1 MNRTHPTAHRG
12 ISRAF
17 AVTVIVIIVLAGL
30 AFALVRSGVSPGL
43 SFTSQT
49 SVTQANTSALITQ
62 TKTMTGTATLND
74 LIAGKFPTALDK
86 AGTGGVTVTVTNLQV
101 IYVRTE
107 SDGDWHVTVTDGVI
121 PVFITEITPSYQAK
135 LGQPQ
140 SGSTIEETGIAYC
153 DTVHESESWHG
164 NTCWEIHP
172 VTSWH
177 VVGTSTMMVTTKVN
191 GGLQA
196 SISYAQDPIP
206 RGSAQ
211 AITIKAQ
218 DSDGA
223 VVGAVVSVEVD
234 YASGSTSHTFSCM
247 TSSSGS
253 CSITWTIGSTST
265 PGTFQV
271 IVDIAGVEF
280 LSNFTV
286 TA

>member
-1 MNRTHPTAHRG
+1 MNRSRPAEHRG

-17 AVTVIVIIVLAGL
+17 ALGVLVIVVLAGL
-30 AFALVRSGVSPGL
+30 AFVLILSGTTPGL
-43 SFTSQT
+43 SSTSQT
-49 SVTQANTSALITQ
+49 SLTHAGTSTLTTQ
-62 TKTMTGTATLND
+62 TRMAGTATLSD

-86 AGTGGVTVTVTNLQV
+86 AGTGGVTVTVTDLHV

-107 SDGDWHVTVTDGVI
+107 SDGDWHVAVTDGLI
-121 PVFITEITPSYQAK
+121 PVFITEITPSYQAA
-135 LGQPQ
+135 LRQPQ
-140 SGSTIEETGIAYC
+140 SGSIIEETGIAYC
-153 DTVHESESWHG
+153 DTVHERESWHG

-177 VVGTSTMMVTTKVN
+177 VLGTSSMTVTTKVN

-196 SISYAQDPIP
+196 SISYTQNPIP
-206 RGSAQ
+206 RGSVQ
-211 AITIKAQ
+211 AITIQAQ

-234 YASGSTSHTFSCM
+234 YASGSTSHTFSCT

-253 CSITWTIGSTST
+253 CSVTWTIGSTST

-271 IVDIAGVEF
+271 IVDIAGAKF
-280 LSNFTV
+280 LSTFTV

>member
-49 SVTQANTSALITQ
+49 SVTQANTSTLTTQ
-62 TKTMTGTATLND
+62 TKMAGIATLND

-107 SDGDWHVTVTDGVI
+107 SDGDWHVAVTDGVI

-177 VVGTSTMMVTTKVN
+177 VLGTSSMTVTTKVN

-196 SISYAQDPIP
+196 SISYTQNPIP
-206 RGSAQ
+206 RGSVQ
-211 AITIKAQ
+211 AITIQAQ

-234 YASGSTSHTFSCM
+234 YASGSTIHTFSCT

>member
-1 MNRTHPTAHRG
+1 MNRAHPTAHPG
-12 ISRAF
+12 ISKAF
-17 AVTVIVIIVLAGL
+17 AVTVFVIIALAGL
-30 AFALVRSGVSPGL
+30 ALARLRSGVTPGP
-43 SFTSQT
+43 SSTSQT
-49 SVTQANTSALITQ
+49 SVTQANTSTLTTQ
-62 TKTMTGTATLND
+62 TKMAGIATLND

-86 AGTGGVTVTVTNLQV
+86 AGTGGVTVTVTDLQV

-107 SDGDWHVTVTDGVI
+107 SDGDWHVAVTDGVN
-121 PVFITEITPSYQAK
+121 PVFITEITPSYQAA

-140 SGSTIEETGIAYC
+140 SGSIIQETGIAYC
-153 DTVHESESWHG
+153 DTVHETESWHG

-177 VVGTSTMMVTTKVN
+177 VVGTSTMTVTTKVN
-191 GGLQA
+191 GGLRA

-211 AITIKAQ
+211 TIMIQAQ

-234 YASGSTSHTFSCM
+234 YASGSTIHTFSCT

-271 IVDIAGVEF
+271 IVDIAGAEF
-280 LSNFTV
+280 LSTFTV

>member
-1 MNRTHPTAHRG
+1 MNHAHPAAHRG
-12 ISRAF
+12 VSRAF
-17 AVTVIVIIVLAGL
+17 AITVLVIVVLAGL
-30 AFALVRSGVSPGL
+30 ALTLIRSGVTPGP
-43 SFTSQT
+43 SSTSQT
-49 SVTQANTSALITQ
+49 SVTQANTSTLTTQ
-62 TKTMTGTATLND
+62 TKMAGIATLND

-86 AGTGGVTVTVTNLQV
+86 AGTGGVTVTVTDLQV

-107 SDGDWHVTVTDGVI
+107 SDGDWHVAVTDGVN
-121 PVFITEITPSYQAK
+121 PVFITEITPSYQAA

-140 SGSTIEETGIAYC
+140 SGSIIQETGIAYC
-153 DTVHESESWHG
+153 DTVHETESWHG

-177 VVGTSTMMVTTKVN
+177 VVGTSTMTVTTKVN
-191 GGLQA
+191 GGLRA

-211 AITIKAQ
+211 TIMIQAQ

-234 YASGSTSHTFSCM
+234 YASGSTIHTFSCT

-271 IVDIAGVEF
+271 IVDIAGAEF
-280 LSNFTV
+280 LSTFTV

>member
-49 SVTQANTSALITQ
+49 SVTQANTSTLTTQ
-62 TKTMTGTATLND
+62 TKMAGIATLND

-107 SDGDWHVTVTDGVI
+107 SDGDWHVAVTDGVI
-121 PVFITEITPSYQAK
+121 PVFITEITPSYQTA

-140 SGSTIEETGIAYC
+140 SGSIIQETGIAYC
-153 DTVHESESWHG
+153 DTVHETESWHG

-177 VVGTSTMMVTTKVN
+177 VVGTSTMTVTTKVN
-191 GGLQA
+191 GGLRA

>member
-1 MNRTHPTAHRG
+1 MNRAHPTAHRG
-12 ISRAF
+12 ISKAF
-17 AVTVIVIIVLAGL
+17 TVTVLVIIVLAGL
-30 AFALVRSGVSPGL
+30 AL
-43 SFTSQT
+43 
-49 SVTQANTSALITQ
+49 ALITQ
-62 TKTMTGTATLND
+62 TKMTGTATLND

-86 AGTGGVTVTVTNLQV
+86 AGTGGVTVTVTDLRV

-107 SDGDWHVTVTDGVI
+107 SDGDWHVAVTDGVI

-140 SGSTIEETGIAYC
+140 PGSVIQETGIAYC
-153 DTVHESESWHG
+153 DTVHETESWHG

-172 VTSWH
+172 VTSWD
-177 VVGTSTMMVTTKVN
+177 VIGRSTMTVTTKVN

-196 SISYAQDPIP
+196 GISYAQDPIQ

-211 AITIKAQ
+211 AITIQAQ

-223 VVGAVVSVEVD
+223 LVGAVVSVVVD
-234 YASGSTSHTFSCM
+234 YASGSTSHTLSCT

-253 CSITWTIGSTST
+253 CSVTWTIGSTST

-271 IVDIAGVEF
+271 IVDVEGAEF
-280 LSNFTV
+280 LSTFTV

>member
-49 SVTQANTSALITQ
+49 SVTQANTSTLTTQ
-62 TKTMTGTATLND
+62 TRMAGTATLND

-107 SDGDWHVTVTDGVI
+107 SDGDWHVAVTDGVI

-211 AITIKAQ
+211 AITIQAQ

>member
-30 AFALVRSGVSPGL
+30 AFALIRSGVSPGL

-49 SVTQANTSALITQ
+49 SVTQANTSTLTTQ
-62 TKTMTGTATLND
+62 TRMAGTTTLND

-86 AGTGGVTVTVTNLQV
+86 AGTGGVTVTITNLQV
-101 IYVRTE
+101 IDLRTE
-107 SDGDWHVTVTDGVI
+107 SDGDWHVAVTDGVI
-121 PVFITEITPSYQAK
+121 PVFITEITPRYQAA

-140 SGSTIEETGIAYC
+140 SGSIIEETGIAYC
-153 DTVHESESWHG
+153 DTVHEAESWHG

-191 GGLQA
+191 GGLEA
-196 SISYAQDPIP
+196 SISYAQNPIP

-211 AITIKAQ
+211 AITIQAQ

-234 YASGSTSHTFSCM
+234 YASGSTSHTFSCT

-271 IVDIAGVEF
+271 IVDIAGAEF

>member
-49 SVTQANTSALITQ
+49 SVTQANTSTLTTQ
-62 TKTMTGTATLND
+62 TRMAGTATLND

-107 SDGDWHVTVTDGVI
+107 SDGDWHVAVTDGVI

-234 YASGSTSHTFSCM
+234 YASGSTSHTFSCT

-271 IVDIAGVEF
+271 IVDIAGAEF

>member
-30 AFALVRSGVSPGL
+30 AFALIRSGVSPGL

-49 SVTQANTSALITQ
+49 SVTQANTSTLTTQ
-62 TKTMTGTATLND
+62 TRMAGTTTLND

-101 IYVRTE
+101 IDLRTE
-107 SDGDWHVTVTDGVI
+107 SDGDWHVAVTDGVI
-121 PVFITEITPSYQAK
+121 PVFITEITPRYQAA

-140 SGSTIEETGIAYC
+140 SGSIIEETGIAYC
-153 DTVHESESWHG
+153 DTVHEAESWHG

-191 GGLQA
+191 GGLEA
-196 SISYAQDPIP
+196 SISYAQNPIP

-211 AITIKAQ
+211 AITIQAQ

-234 YASGSTSHTFSCM
+234 YASGSTSHTFSCT

-271 IVDIAGVEF
+271 IVDIAGAEF

>member
-1 MNRTHPTAHRG
+1 MNRAHPTAHRG
-12 ISRAF
+12 ISKAV
-17 AVTVIVIIVLAGL
+17 AVTVLVITVLAGL
-30 AFALVRSGVSPGL
+30 ALALIRSGVTPGL

-62 TKTMTGTATLND
+62 TKMTGTATLND

-86 AGTGGVTVTVTNLQV
+86 AGTGGVTVTVTDLRV

-107 SDGDWHVTVTDGVI
+107 SDGDWHVAVTDGVI
-121 PVFITEITPSYQAK
+121 PVFITEITPSYQAA
-135 LGQPQ
+135 LRQPQ
-140 SGSTIEETGIAYC
+140 SGSIIEETGIAYC
-153 DTVHESESWHG
+153 DTVHERESWHG

-177 VVGTSTMMVTTKVN
+177 VLGTSSMTVTTKVN

-196 SISYAQDPIP
+196 SISYTQNPIP
-206 RGSAQ
+206 RGSVQ
-211 AITIKAQ
+211 AITIQAQ

-234 YASGSTSHTFSCM
+234 YASGSTSHTFSCT
-247 TSSSGS
+247 TSASGS
-253 CSITWTIGSTST
+253 CSVTWTIGSTST

-271 IVDIAGVEF
+271 IVDIARAKF
-280 LSNFTV
+280 LSTFTV